1 MVEQRRDMEG
11 GEGLPGS
18 AAVEVAEASGED
30 YGQVKGRT
38 QREIIWRRFK
48 RHRLALVGGAIL
60 LLLYLSA
67 IVTPWIAPYGY
78 AQIDFTAINQ
88 PPSLKHPMGT
98 DRLGRDELTRV
109 LYGGRVSL
117 MVGLGVGVVST
128 LIGTTV
134 GIFSG
139 YYGRLVDTMTMGFVD
154 FMLVLPFIPLL
165 LVMGSIFQF
174 TPLTITLVLPLFLWP
189 RMARLV
195 RGQVLAIRDQEYVQ
209 AARAVGVSDFKIM
222 LRHVL
227 PNVVG
232 IIVVETTL
240 IVALAILLETAVSF
254 LGLGIQPP
262 TPSWGNLLEDSRAT
276 MTEEPWLTWFPGMMI
291 VITALCVNFLGD
303 GLRDALDPKA
313 VE

>member
-1 MVEQRRDMEG
+1 MVDQRGGAGAGFEG
-11 GEGLPGS
+11 GAVVVAG
-18 AAVEVAEASGED
+18 AAAED
-30 YGQVKGRT
+30 YGKVKGRT

-48 RHRLALVGGAIL
+48 RHRLALVGAVIL
-60 LLLYLSA
+60 LLLYIAA
-67 IVTPWIAPYGY
+67 IVTPWVAPYGY
-78 AQIDFTAINQ
+78 DEIDFTALNQ

-128 LIGTTV
+128 VIGTTV

-139 YYGRLVDTMTMGFVD
+139 YYGKFIDTATMGFVD

-174 TPLTITLVLPLFLWP
+174 TPVTITLVLPLFLWP

-195 RGQVLAIRDQEYVQ
+195 RGQVLAIRNQEYVQ
-209 AARAVGVSDFKIM
+209 AARALGVSDFKIM
-222 LRHVL
+222 LRHIL

>member
-1 MVEQRRDMEG
+1 MVDQPRNLGAGLQAGGAATAIEAG
-11 GEGLPGS
+11 GE
-18 AAVEVAEASGED
+18 E
-30 YGQVKGRT
+30 YGVVRGRT
-38 QREIIWRRFK
+38 QREIIWRRFR
-48 RHRLALVGGAIL
+48 RHRLAIAGGVLIIMLYVVALATPLV
-60 LLLYLSA
+60 
-67 IVTPWIAPYGY
+67 APYKY
-78 AQIDFTAINQ
+78 DEIDYTAINQ
-88 PPSLKHPMGT
+88 PPSMEHLMGA

-128 LIGTTV
+128 VIGTAV

-139 YYGRLVDTMTMGFVD
+139 YYGRMIDTATMGFVD
-154 FMLVLPFIPLL
+154 FMLVLPFIPFL
-165 LVMGSIFQF
+165 LVLGSLYSF
-174 TPLTITLVLPLFLWP
+174 TPETITLVLAMLLWP
-189 RMARLV
+189 RLARLA
-195 RGQVLAIRDQEYVQ
+195 RGQVLAVRNQEYVQ
-209 AARAVGVSDFKIM
+209 AARAIGISDLKIM

-232 IIVVETTL
+232 VVVVEATL
-240 IVALAILLETAVSF
+240 IVALAIILETAISY

-276 MTEEPWLTWFPGMMI
+276 MREQWWLTWFPGMMI

>member
-1 MVEQRRDMEG
+1 MVEQRGDLEG
-11 GEGLPGS
+11 GGGLPGS
-18 AAVEVAEASGED
+18 AAVEVAEASGDD
-30 YGQVKGRT
+30 YGNVRGRT

-60 LLLYLSA
+60 LLLYIAA

-78 AQIDFTAINQ
+78 AQIDFTALNQ

-139 YYGRLVDTMTMGFVD
+139 YYGRLVDTTTMGFVD

-195 RGQVLAIRDQEYVQ
+195 RGQVLAIRDQEYVL

>member
-1 MVEQRRDMEG
+1 MEG

-78 AQIDFTAINQ
+78 AEIDFTAINQ

-128 LIGTTV
+128 LIGASV

-139 YYGRLVDTMTMGFVD
+139 YFGRFLDTATMGFVD

-303 GLRDALDPKA
+303 RLRDALIPKA

>member
-1 MVEQRRDMEG
+1 MVEHRRDLEG

-30 YGQVKGRT
+30 YGNVKGRT

-78 AQIDFTAINQ
+78 AEIDFTAINQ

-134 GIFSG
+134 GVFSG
-139 YYGRLVDTMTMGFVD
+139 YYGRFVDTATMGFVD

-209 AARAVGVSDFKIM
+209 AARAVGVSDFKVM
-222 LRHVL
+222 LRHIL

>member
-1 MVEQRRDMEG
+1 MVDQRRDMGPSPEG
-11 GEGLPGS
+11 GGTI
-18 AAVEVAEASGED
+18 AVAEAAGGD
-30 YGQVKGRT
+30 YGKVRGRT

-48 RHRLALVGGAIL
+48 RHRLALVGGVVLIL
-60 LLLYLSA
+60 LYIIAL
-67 IVTPWIAPYGY
+67 ITPWIAPYGFEE
-78 AQIDFTAINQ
+78 IDFTAINS
-88 PPSLKHPMGT
+88 PPSLEHPMGT
-98 DRLGRDELTRV
+98 DRLGRDEMTRV

-117 MVGLGVGVVST
+117 MVGLGVGLVST
-128 LIGTTV
+128 AIGTVV
-134 GIFSG
+134 GLLAG
-139 YYGRLVDTMTMGFVD
+139 YYGRFVDTAAMGFVD
-154 FMLVLPFIPLL
+154 FMLVLPFIPFL
-165 LVMGSIFQF
+165 LVLGSIFQF
-174 TPLTITLVLPLFLWP
+174 TAVTITVVLAVLLWP

-209 AARAVGVSDFKIM
+209 AARAVGVSNPKIIG
-222 LRHVL
+222 RHIL

-240 IVALAILLETAVSF
+240 VVALAIILEATISY

-276 MTEEPWLTWFPGMMI
+276 MREQWWLTWFPGMMI
-291 VITALCVNFLGD
+291 VVTALCVNFLGD

>member
-1 MVEQRRDMEG
+1 MVDQRGGAGAGFEG
-11 GEGLPGS
+11 GAVVVAGT
-18 AAVEVAEASGED
+18 AAED
-30 YGQVKGRT
+30 YGKVKGRT

-48 RHRLALVGGAIL
+48 RHRLALVGAVIL
-60 LLLYLSA
+60 LLLYVAA
-67 IVTPWIAPYGY
+67 IVTPWVAPYGY
-78 AQIDFTAINQ
+78 DEIDFTALNQ

-128 LIGTTV
+128 VIGATV

-139 YYGRLVDTMTMGFVD
+139 YYGKLVDTTTMGFVD

-174 TPLTITLVLPLFLWP
+174 TPVTITLVLPLFLWP

-195 RGQVLAIRDQEYVQ
+195 RGQVLAIRNQEYVQ
-209 AARAVGVSDFKIM
+209 AARALGVSDFKIM
-222 LRHVL
+222 LRHIL

>member
-1 MVEQRRDMEG
+1 MVEQRGDLEG
-11 GEGLPGS
+11 GGGLPGS
-18 AAVEVAEASGED
+18 AAVEVAEASGEA
-30 YGQVKGRT
+30 YGSVRGRT

-60 LLLYLSA
+60 LLLYIAA

-78 AQIDFTAINQ
+78 AQIDFTALNQ

-139 YYGRLVDTMTMGFVD
+139 YYGRLVDTTTMGFVD

-195 RGQVLAIRDQEYVQ
+195 RGQVLAIRDQEYVL